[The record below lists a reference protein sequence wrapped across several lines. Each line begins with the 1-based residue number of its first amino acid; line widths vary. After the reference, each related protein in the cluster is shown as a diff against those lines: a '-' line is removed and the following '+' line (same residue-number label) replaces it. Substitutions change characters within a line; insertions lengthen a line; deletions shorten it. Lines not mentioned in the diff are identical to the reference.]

1 VWIKM
6 SATPG
11 ALRKPPASFGQDT
24 VRILRELGLTE
35 QEIDQMEGHGST

>member
-1 VWIKM
+1 M

-24 VRILRELGLTE
+24 VRILKELGFDGL
-35 QEIDQMEGHGST
+35 EISRMSSQGAV